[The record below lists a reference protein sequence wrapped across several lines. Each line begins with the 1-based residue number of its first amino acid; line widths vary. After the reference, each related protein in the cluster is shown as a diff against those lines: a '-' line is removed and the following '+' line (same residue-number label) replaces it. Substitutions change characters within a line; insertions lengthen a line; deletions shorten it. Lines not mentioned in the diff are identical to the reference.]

1 MYKLFLLIVLHK
13 VHMEQ
18 KRSHSESVVFLFI
31 KQVKAANDW
40 ESYFGLGYRKLSMES
55 KGDIPGIGTLA
66 LIYWNHFFKAGPF
79 LFHMIKLLLEL
90 K

>member
-1 MYKLFLLIVLHK
+1 
-13 VHMEQ
+13 MEQ

-55 KGDIPGIGTLA
+55 EGDIPGIGTLA

-79 LFHMIKLLLEL
+79 LFHMEEYDPSASELLLMFQFISGRL
-90 K
+90 

>member
-1 MYKLFLLIVLHK
+1 MLTYRT
-13 VHMEQ
+13 

-40 ESYFGLGYRKLSMES
+40 ESYFGLGYQKLSMES

-66 LIYWNHFFKAGPF
+66 LIYWNHFFEAGPF